1 MARAPLRPA
10 APCPTQRRAPRRPA
24 DGDGLRPDHGS
35 EAQGRV
41 SPAPLP
47 PASAEAH
54 GLSLLPD
61 KPVLR
66 GVDVT
71 SGRAVVIT
79 KHSNTPLSSTAKS
92 PTVLCKGTRLDRGA
106 ATGPSRWPLRG
117 PALLPLLRPRERH
130 QRQCALAWT
139 QPGCS
144 VLAGAGAVP
153 PGHTAFLGL
162 QGNILCFSSN
172 HALPGGHR
180 RTTLQLPLP
189 PNRNTLVGLALAL
202 TCPVSSRPCSAAVS
216 SGSHGAN
223 PPAAV
228 STLSAEQQ
236 LQPLGP
242 TEQGVP
248 GVPAPNP
255 AGRAPHAPPS
265 WATWAT
271 GTTARLQA

>member
-1 MARAPLRPA
+1 MRSWAGAGARQTRAARGWRPAASPHAPRRARSAHRGDAARAPLRPA
-10 APCPTQRRAPRRPA
+10 APCPAQRRAPRRPA
-24 DGDGLRPDHGS
+24 DGDGSRPDHGS

-54 GLSLLPD
+54 GLSLLLD

-92 PTVLCKGTRLDRGA
+92 PMVLCKGTRLDRGA

-117 PALLPLLRPRERH
+117 PALPPLLRPRERH

-153 PGHTAFLGL
+153 PGHTAFPGL

-180 RTTLQLPLP
+180 RTTL
-189 PNRNTLVGLALAL
+189 R
-202 TCPVSSRPCSAAVS
+202 
-216 SGSHGAN
+216 
-223 PPAAV
+223 
-228 STLSAEQQ
+228 
-236 LQPLGP
+236 
-242 TEQGVP
+242 VP
-248 GVPAPNP
+248 FP
-255 AGRAPHAPPS
+255 R
-265 WATWAT
+265 T
-271 GTTARLQA
+271 GTRLWAWPWL

>member
-1 MARAPLRPA
+1 MPRGAPALHTEVTRLGPRCARLRPA
-10 APCPTQRRAPRRPA
+10 PHSAGAPRRPA
-24 DGDGLRPDHGS
+24 DGDGSRPDHGS

-54 GLSLLPD
+54 GLSLLLD

-117 PALLPLLRPRERH
+117 PALPPLLRPRERH

-162 QGNILCFSSN
+162 QGNIRYSLQITHFLGDTEGPPYSS
-172 HALPGGHR
+172 PFP
-180 RTTLQLPLP
+180 RT
-189 PNRNTLVGLALAL
+189 G
-202 TCPVSSRPCSAAVS
+202 
-216 SGSHGAN
+216 
-223 PPAAV
+223 
-228 STLSAEQQ
+228 
-236 LQPLGP
+236 
-242 TEQGVP
+242 
-248 GVPAPNP
+248 
-255 AGRAPHAPPS
+255 
-265 WATWAT
+265 
-271 GTTARLQA
+271 ARLWAWPWL